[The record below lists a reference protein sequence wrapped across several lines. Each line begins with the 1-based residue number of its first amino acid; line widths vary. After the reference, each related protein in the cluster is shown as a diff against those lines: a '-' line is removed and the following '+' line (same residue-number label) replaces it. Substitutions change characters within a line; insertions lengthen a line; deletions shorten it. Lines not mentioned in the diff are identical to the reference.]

1 MPVKMRVQE
10 RRINMSVGR
19 ERRINMSVGLA
30 RILYIGGEPYEGTYD
45 VTPKANSAQKLPTSG
60 KLLTDDITVR
70 KIPYYEV
77 GNSSGGTTIYIGSDD
92 ELIIE

>member
-10 RRINMSVGR
+10 RPVKMTVG
-19 ERRINMSVGLA
+19 SA
-30 RILYIGGEPYEGTYD
+30 RVIYIGGEPYDGTYD
-45 VTPKANSAQKLPTSG
+45 VTPKTNAAQTLPTTG
-60 KLLTDDITVR
+60 KLLSDDITVR